1 MYVDDIIIIGGDKMD
16 VDDLK
21 MFLQNS
27 FWSKDLG
34 KLHDF
39 LGIEVARSK
48 EGIGLSQRKYVM
60 DILEENGFLGSKPM
74 EAPMNPN
81 VKLYKDQGELCLI
94 LRDVVI
100 WLVS

>member
-1 MYVDDIIIIGGDKMD
+1 M
-16 VDDLK
+16 
-21 MFLQNS
+21 
-27 FWSKDLG
+27 
-34 KLHDF
+34 
-39 LGIEVARSK
+39 GIEVARSK

-100 WLVS
+100 WLLNLGRSIPEHNRVLMSAES